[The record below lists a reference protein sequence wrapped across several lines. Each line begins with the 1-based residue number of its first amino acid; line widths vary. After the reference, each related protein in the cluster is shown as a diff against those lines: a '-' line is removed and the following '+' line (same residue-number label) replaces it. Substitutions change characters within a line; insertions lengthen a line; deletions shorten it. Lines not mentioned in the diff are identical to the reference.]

1 MKDRLNKLLS
11 IKSIVT
17 IFFSLAIL
25 AIVIV
30 KTIYYGEPIPDQLW
44 SIVLMIIAFYF
55 GTQAEKN
62 QNGGGN

>member
-17 IFFSLAIL
+17 ILFSIAIL
-25 AIVIV
+25 VVVVV
-30 KTIYYGEPIPDQLW
+30 KCLYYGEGIPDQLW

-55 GTQAEKN
+55 GTQAERN
-62 QNGGGN
+62 QNGGQ

>member
-17 IFFSLAIL
+17 IFFSLASL
-25 AIVIV
+25 GVVIYRV
-30 KTIYYGEPIPDQLW
+30 VVFGEQIPDQLW

-55 GTQAEKN
+55 GTQHEKN
-62 QNGGGN
+62 GGTQ

>member
-17 IFFSLAIL
+17 ILFSAAI
-25 AIVIV
+25 IGVVIYRV
-30 KTIYYGEPIPDQLW
+30 AAYGEQIPDQLW

-55 GTQAEKN
+55 GTQHEKN
-62 QNGGGN
+62 GGAN

>member
-1 MKDRLNKLLS
+1 MKDRLDKLLS

-17 IFFSLAIL
+17 ILFSVAIL
-25 AIVIV
+25 VIV
-30 KTIYYGEPIPDQLW
+30 VYKTVTQGGEIPDQLW

-62 QNGGGN
+62 QNNIN